1 MLVSQTSP
9 VVSYETQSR
18 LAKIEIADGSVSEK
32 AIENKKTKWYS
43 RRIKEAIHI
52 RLYANDINRD
62 SVLRFLKRGCLQSDN
77 RTTDIHRSGPLREQ
91 YPPLTKSKM
100 LWIEPTDHERG
111 L

>member
-9 VVSYETQSR
+9 VVSYEAQSR

-43 RRIKEAIHI
+43 RRIKEAVHI

-77 RTTDIHRSGPLREQ
+77 RTTDIHRSGPLRVQ
-91 YPPLTKSKM
+91 YPPLTKSTM

>member
-9 VVSYETQSR
+9 VVSYEAQSR

-43 RRIKEAIHI
+43 RRIKEAI
-52 RLYANDINRD
+52 ANDINRD
-62 SVLRFLKRGCLQSDN
+62 SVLRFLKSGCLQSDN
-77 RTTDIHRSGPLREQ
+77 RTTYIHRSGPLREQ
-91 YPPLTKSKM
+91 YPPLTKSTM